1 MMNEMPGGE
10 AVEKWLS
17 SALAAEPL
25 GDNEPF
31 TAGVLRRIDRHTG
44 RRRVLLTIGYA
55 AAVVV
60 GLASIPDASASWAAI
75 TPMTLAGMMTLSALG
90 GLVWIATD

>member
-1 MMNEMPGGE
+1 MMNEMPGDE

-25 GDNEPF
+25 GDDEPF
-31 TAGVLRRIDRHTG
+31 TAAVLRRIDRHAG
-44 RRRVLLTIGYA
+44 RRRLLLTIGYA
-55 AAVVV
+55 AAIIV
-60 GLASIPDASASWAAI
+60 GLASIPDASVSWAAI
-75 TPMTLAGMMTLSALG
+75 TPMTFAGMMTLSALC